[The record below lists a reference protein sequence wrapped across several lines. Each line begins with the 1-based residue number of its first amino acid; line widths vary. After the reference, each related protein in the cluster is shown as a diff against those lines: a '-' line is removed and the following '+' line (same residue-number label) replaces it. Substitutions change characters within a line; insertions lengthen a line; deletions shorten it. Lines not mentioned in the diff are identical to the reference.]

1 MHWVS
6 ATGLS
11 FSQPQFTQ
19 LGNGLPHA
27 HLCGLRTGPTA
38 LGLDLGEVA
47 KKTAVFVASL
57 PAGRRKRPPASP
69 WGSAPGELF
78 NPRLRGETKPG
89 KDPGP
94 ESSRNHGAECPGTCA
109 PLPTPLSTGRGVP

>member
-47 KKTAVFVASL
+47 KKNGGLCGLAPCWKKEEAPSL
-57 PAGRRKRPPASP
+57 SLGFRS
-69 WGSAPGELF
+69 W
-78 NPRLRGETKPG
+78 
-89 KDPGP
+89 
-94 ESSRNHGAECPGTCA
+94 
-109 PLPTPLSTGRGVP
+109 